1 MNKRTQTILGVAAVV
16 LVGYYA
22 YTAMQK
28 KKKAAAP
35 AAAPSTATTA
45 TTEQPAPAAPV
56 SFAGEVGKVVK
67 ADGGFQKSAA
77 KPVFM
82 KNADGN
88 VAKSFFTVK
97 DSNFR

>member
-1 MNKRTQTILGVAAVV
+1 MNKQTKTILGVTAVV
-16 LVGYYA
+16 LVGYYV
-22 YTAMQK
+22 YTQMQK
-28 KKKAAAP
+28 KKAPAAP
-35 AAAPSTATTA
+35 AAPATATTA

-56 SFAGEVGKVVK
+56 SFAGEVGKRVK
-67 ADGGFQKSAA
+67 ADGGFETSAN

-82 KNADGN
+82 KNADGS